1 MFTSIKPECDFGS
14 AIRSSAATINS
25 YFISKKCDEKFLRNL
40 VCVRPFETEIELDRI
55 FFGKKKIEHVNHI
68 LFKKIRKN
76 VKKKKTKSVTHF
88 YHRIILRIIT
98 ESKNMIT
105 DYRISTRDIDSI
117 VYLSGRIKTSVPYFW
132 KKFALIQFL
141 FAYNQ
146 AKLGHQESRTVQI
159 QDRSNSGPSRRWW
172 SNGAPSL
179 KFNHTRKKIL
189 WSIFVLSLNIFD
201 PEFWVLSPWT
211 LLNMTN

>member
-1 MFTSIKPECDFGS
+1 MRWKISPEFSLRSTIWNWDWTGS
-14 AIRSSAATINS
+14 DI
-25 YFISKKCDEKFLRNL
+25 LW
-40 VCVRPFETEIELDRI
+40 
-55 FFGKKKIEHVNHI
+55 KKKIEHVNHI

-141 FAYNQ
+141 LGYNQ
-146 AKLGHQESRTVQI
+146 LKHGHQEPSPGLGL
-159 QDRSNSGPSRRWW
+159 SGPSKLPKN
-172 SNGAPSL
+172 NGALSL
-179 KFNHTRKKIL
+179 KFSHTRNKFFGAFL
-189 WSIFVLSLNIFD
+189 YWA
-201 PEFWVLSPWT
+201 
-211 LLNMTN
+211 